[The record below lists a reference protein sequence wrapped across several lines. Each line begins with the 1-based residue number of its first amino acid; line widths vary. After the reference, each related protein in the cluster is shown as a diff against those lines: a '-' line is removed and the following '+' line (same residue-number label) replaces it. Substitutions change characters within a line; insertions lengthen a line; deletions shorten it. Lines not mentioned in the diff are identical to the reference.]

1 MADTSAIITHPFQV
15 YKFSISFLS
24 STHPDKHLNKREKME
39 ATSQQRFKRIC
50 VFCGSNSGNK
60 PEFIEAAKELGR
72 VIAEKNMHLVYG
84 GGNLGLMGCIS
95 KAVQDGGGHVL
106 GIIPKPL
113 AEANLIG
120 PSNGEELI
128 VSGMSEQIQEMIN
141 TSDVFIAL
149 PGGLGTFEEM
159 FTVASWAH
167 LNIHRKP
174 IGLLNIEHFFN
185 FLFVFLA
192 EAKRHEF
199 ITKSVDE
206 IFPTATKAE
215 ELIDQILTFEP
226 KPDTILSKLN
236 WSDSDR
242 DKKRKLDI
250 DLNR

>member
-1 MADTSAIITHPFQV
+1 
-15 YKFSISFLS
+15 
-24 STHPDKHLNKREKME
+24 ME

-60 PEFIEAAKELGR
+60 PEFSEAAKELGR
-72 VIAEKNMHLVYG
+72 IIAERNMHLVYG
-84 GGNLGLMGCIS
+84 SGNCGLMRSIS
-95 KAVQDGGGHVL
+95 NAVQESGGHVL

-113 AEANLIG
+113 ADEHLIG
-120 PSNGEELI
+120 PTNGDERI

-141 TSDVFIAL
+141 TADAFIAL

-174 IGLLNIEHFFN
+174 IGLLNIEHFFD

-199 ITKSVDE
+199 VTKSVDE
-206 IFPTATKAE
+206 IFLTTTKAE
-215 ELIDQILTFEP
+215 ELIDQILAFEP
-226 KPDTILSKLN
+226 KIDPILSKLD

-242 DKKRKLDI
+242 GKNRKLDI